1 MRNTVRR
8 LLMASVLSLP
18 GVCAGVSA
26 WAHAF
31 LAQAVPAVGGV
42 MSAAP
47 REVRLTFTEGI
58 EPAFSRIELAA
69 ANGQPV
75 GTGPAMVDPR
85 DNTQL
90 VLALP
95 PLAPG
100 RYRVRW
106 RVVSVDTHPTEG
118 DYTFEIRP

>member
-1 MRNTVRR
+1 MRNIVHR
-8 LLMASVLSLP
+8 LLMAAVLSLP
-18 GVCAGVSA
+18 GVAA
-26 WAHAF
+26 AAHAF
-31 LAQAVPAVGGV
+31 LGQAMPPVGGIV
-42 MSAAP
+42 SIAP
-47 REVRLTFTEGI
+47 REVRLTFSEGI
-58 EPAFSRIELAA
+58 EPAFSRIELTRAD
-69 ANGQPV
+69 GQPIS
-75 GTGPAMVDPR
+75 TAPATVDPR